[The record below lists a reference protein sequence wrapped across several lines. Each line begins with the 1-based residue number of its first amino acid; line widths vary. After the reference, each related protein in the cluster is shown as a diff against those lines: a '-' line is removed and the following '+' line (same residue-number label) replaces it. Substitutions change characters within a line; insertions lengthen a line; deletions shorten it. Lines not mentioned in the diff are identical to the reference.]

1 MEEKLWIKF
10 DSETIKEAPIF
21 GKPGF
26 IRFTHFYKKD
36 LLTKQTML
44 RGYLELNDDKLDYIM
59 PFEMVDLDV
68 K

>member
-21 GKPGF
+21 GKSGF
-26 IRFTHFYKKD
+26 IRITHFYKKD
-36 LLTKQTML
+36 LLTKQAML
-44 RGYLELNDDKLDYIM
+44 RGYLELDNDKLDYIM
-59 PFEMVDLDV
+59 LFEMVDLN